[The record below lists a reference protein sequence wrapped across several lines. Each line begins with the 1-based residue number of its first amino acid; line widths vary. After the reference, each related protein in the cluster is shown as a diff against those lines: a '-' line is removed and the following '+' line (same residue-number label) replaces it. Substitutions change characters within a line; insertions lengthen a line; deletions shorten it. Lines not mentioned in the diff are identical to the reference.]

1 VYASY
6 LTIFQGYIFMA
17 SGIINIA
24 TRAAYAAANAIQL
37 GSRDM
42 GKLHI
47 EKKGHNNYAT
57 ELDKKAEQIIIDT
70 IRKAHPTHNILAEE
84 SGANNNNSDCT
95 WIIDPIDGTT
105 NFMHTHPQYSI
116 SIGFREGDKVTQG
129 VILDPNRN
137 DLYHAEIGKGAY
149 LNDKRI
155 RVTKAGYLEDA
166 LLATGFPHHNDLNL
180 LDKYLALFKDMLIHT
195 QGHRRQGSAAL
206 DLAYVA
212 AGYLDGFWEISLSP
226 WDFAAG
232 YIIVKEAGGMVTDFA
247 GKQDFWTSGNIVA
260 ANPKLISEI
269 LKVIQAHL

>member
-1 VYASY
+1 
-6 LTIFQGYIFMA
+6 MA

-24 TRAAYAAANAIQL
+24 TKAAYEAANAIQL

-57 ELDKKAEQIIIDT
+57 ELDKKAEQIIIDI

-84 SGANNNNSDCT
+84 SGEDNNNSEYT

-116 SIGFREGDKVTQG
+116 SIGFKEGDKVTQG

-137 DLYHAEIGKGAY
+137 DLYHAEAGKGAY

-155 RVTKAGYLEDA
+155 RVTKVSYLEDA
-166 LLATGFPHHNDLNL
+166 LLATGFPHYHNNDSSL
-180 LDKYLALFKDMLIHT
+180 LDKYLALFKDMLMHT

-206 DLAYVA
+206 DMAYVA
-212 AGYLDGFWEISLSP
+212 AGYLDGFWEFSLSP

-232 YIIVKEAGGMVTDFA
+232 YIIVKEAGGIVTDFA
-247 GKQDFWTSGNIVA
+247 GNQDFWTSGNIVA

>member
-1 VYASY
+1 
-6 LTIFQGYIFMA
+6 MA

-24 TRAAYAAANAIQL
+24 SRAAYAAANAIQL

-70 IRKAHPTHNILAEE
+70 IKKAFPSHNILAEE
-84 SGANNNNSDCT
+84 SGSENNNSECT

-116 SIGFREGDKVTQG
+116 SIAFKEGDKVTQG

-137 DLYHAEIGKGAY
+137 DLYHAEIGKGAF

-155 RVTKAGYLEDA
+155 RVTKVSYLEDA
-166 LLATGFPHHNDLNL
+166 LLATGFPTYDMDL
-180 LDKYLALFKDMLIHT
+180 LDKYLKIFKDMLLHT
-195 QGHRRQGSAAL
+195 QGQRRQGSAAL

-212 AGYLDGFWEISLSP
+212 AGYLDGFWEFGLAQ
-226 WDFAAG
+226 WDIAAG
-232 YIIVKEAGGMVTDFA
+232 YLLVKEAGGMITDFA
-247 GKQDFWTSGNIVA
+247 GNQDFWTSGNVVA
-260 ANPKLISEI
+260 ANPKLISQM